1 MKERDSGFKLI
12 KTSKISYFTIPL
24 LESAGAGAWF
34 STRHG
39 GVSPPPYATLN
50 LGFHVGDGAA
60 AVQENRAR
68 LFQALGLAPDSPV
81 AGEQV
86 HRDEL
91 AVVDQRHRGRGACSD
106 QDALPGVDGLLT
118 QCRGLPLSS
127 YYADCVPIYL
137 LDPRRP
143 AAGLVHAGWRGTV
156 LRIGGRAVR
165 GMTGAFGTRPD
176 ECLGAV
182 GPSIGPCCYEVDEPV
197 MSALRKGFPNWRQFA
212 RPAGPGRW
220 KLDLPGANRQTLLD
234 AGLRPEN
241 IAMAGYCTACRSD
254 LFFSYR
260 SAGGQTGRMASVLV
274 LR

>member
-1 MKERDSGFKLI
+1 MKNQGSDFKLI
-12 KTSKISYFTIPL
+12 ETPEITYLTVPL

-34 STRHG
+34 STRRG
-39 GVSPPPYATLN
+39 GVSPPPYDSLN
-50 LGFHVGDGAA
+50 LGFHVGDRAA
-60 AVQENRAR
+60 AVQENRTR
-68 LFQALGLAPDSPV
+68 LFTALGLDPDSPV

-91 AVVDQRHRGRGACSD
+91 FIVDQRHKGRGVCSD

-118 QCRGLPLSS
+118 RSRGLPLSS

-156 LRIGGRAVR
+156 LRIGARAIKAMTDTFGVR
-165 GMTGAFGTRPD
+165 PG
-176 ECLGAV
+176 ECLGAI
-182 GPSIGPCCYEVDEPV
+182 GPSIGPCCYEVDEQV
-197 MSALRKGFPNWRQFA
+197 MSGLRQGFSNWRQLA
-212 RPAGPGRW
+212 EPAGPGRW
-220 KLDLPGANRQTLLD
+220 KLDLAGANRQALIE

-241 IAMAGYCTACRSD
+241 IALAGYCTACRRD

-260 SAGGQTGRMASVLV
+260 FTGGKTGRMASVLV